1 MPNILDMISIYLKVT
16 TMTDITK
23 ILLPT
28 IELDLHHKRLAYFG
42 EYLKQLRLNE
52 RLTQYNASSDIGI
65 SRNSLQNAENGR
77 NVTFLTISKLTEFY
91 GLSLT
96 EFFIDV
102 E

>member
-1 MPNILDMISIYLKVT
+1 MPNILDMMSIYLKVT
-16 TMTDITK
+16 TMTDTTNISS
-23 ILLPT
+23 T

-52 RLTQYNASSDIGI
+52 GLTQYNVASFINV
-65 SRNSLQNAENGR
+65 SRNSLQNAESGR
-77 NVTFLTISKLTEFY
+77 NVTFLTLSKITDFY
-91 GLSLT
+91 GLSLA